1 MAGNNTDDE
10 PVKEDR
16 ATREYYDRK
25 VARAEEVAMPVV
37 LVLIVVIVV
46 GITGGAI
53 WTGIDMLLR

>member
-1 MAGNNTDDE
+1 
-10 PVKEDR
+10 VKEDR